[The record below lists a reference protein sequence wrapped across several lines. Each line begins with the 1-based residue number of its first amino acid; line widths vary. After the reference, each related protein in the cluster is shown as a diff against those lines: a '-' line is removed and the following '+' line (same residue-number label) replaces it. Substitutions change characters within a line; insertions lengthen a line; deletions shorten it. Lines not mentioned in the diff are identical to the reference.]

1 MPIFVDRAGA
11 LSIGAAA
18 AAAAAVAEP
27 LRSLYSP
34 SLARNSSSE
43 RLSFP
48 CPFKNSFLDPSII
61 LILPQKFL
69 VVEVLSSKV
78 LQDSTLSVFCSP
90 FSSTTRVC
98 GGLDGSR
105 RCSLMMQIVY
115 RQKHNIYYLSRVKM
129 DDDRLMEKGEHT
141 M

>member
-1 MPIFVDRAGA
+1 MNIPILVDGTGE
-11 LSIGAAA
+11 LSMGA

-27 LRSLYSP
+27 LRSMYSL

-48 CPFKNSFLDPSII
+48 SPFRNFFVDSSFFLLLS
-61 LILPQKFL
+61 QKFL
-69 VVEVLSSKV
+69 AVEVSTSKV
-78 LQDSTLSVFCSP
+78 LQDPTLSVFRSP
-90 FSSTTRVC
+90 FSSTIRVHD
-98 GGLDGSR
+98 GLDGSR

-115 RQKHNIYYLSRVKM
+115 THKHKIYCLSRVKM
-129 DDDRLMEKGEHT
+129 DDDRLMKKGEHT